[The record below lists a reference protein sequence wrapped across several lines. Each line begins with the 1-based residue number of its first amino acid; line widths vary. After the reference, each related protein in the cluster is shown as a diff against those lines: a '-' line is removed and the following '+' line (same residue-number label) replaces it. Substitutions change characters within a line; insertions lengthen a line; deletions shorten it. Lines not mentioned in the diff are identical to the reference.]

1 MITRNA
7 IVISCP
13 GQGDNYLRGA
23 VKDLE
28 NMFNYLT
35 SPRGGAWKK
44 NEIYCLE
51 NPSWRETKILLDQC
65 TANYQFI
72 YFAGHGCSDENQ
84 KRYLTF
90 KDQNIQDI
98 KLLTHNQKQLIVI
111 DACRTYYPT
120 ISGIPPAEDVY
131 SYFTGETDARKVFD
145 NCIIKSPNGK
155 IIIHA
160 TQNNSEASEERYGR
174 GGAFTLSL
182 LHTAINFK
190 TGKDLSPV
198 LITELMFTI
207 KQTLLSQGYSQ
218 TPDIPFITGALN
230 IPFVIET
237 DQIIVEQPKEK
248 APVYSPEKNPVPSGL
263 VLLSIFL
270 LAIIFSGQK
279 N

>member
-28 NMFNYLT
+28 NISNYLT

-51 NPSWRETKILLDQC
+51 NPSWAEAKLFLDQC
-65 TANYQFI
+65 SADYQFI
-72 YFAGHGCSDENQ
+72 YFAGHGCSDEHQ
-84 KRYLTF
+84 KRYITF
-90 KDQNIQDI
+90 KDQNIEDLQ
-98 KLLTHNQKQLIVI
+98 LLTHNQKQLIII

-131 SYFTGETDARKVFD
+131 SYFTGESDARSIFD
-145 NCIIKSPNGK
+145 NCIMRSPAGK

-160 TQNNSEASEERYGR
+160 TQNNKKASEERYGR

-190 TGKDLSPV
+190 TGNELSPV
-198 LITELMFTI
+198 YITELLPI
-207 KQTLLSQGYSQ
+207 VKKTLLSQGYSQ
-218 TPDIPFITGALN
+218 SPDMPYITGALN
-230 IPFVIET
+230 VPFIIDA
-237 DQIIVEQPKEK
+237 DQILVEQPDEN
-248 APVYSPEKNPVPSGL
+248 APAYRPENDKIPAGLIFVGVVILGIILFGGKN
-263 VLLSIFL
+263 
-270 LAIIFSGQK
+270 
-279 N
+279 